1 MYIIIIGCGRVGSE
15 LALLLSKEGHNVV
28 VMDKNQEAFSKLG
41 GGFNGITIEGSGFNL
56 DDLKE
61 AGIERAD
68 AIACVSDKD
77 NVNII
82 SAQVAKKLFGIKK
95 VITRIY
101 DPKRQETYEELGLD
115 VIGGTTLIA
124 KLIKDK
130 LTHPHFIH
138 HSFLRDDTMFIEI
151 EATEELSKEKIEKI
165 EKKEKIEVVAIMR
178 EKEIIKPEREE
189 KSQAGDVLIGI
200 KKED

>member
-1 MYIIIIGCGRVGSE
+1 MYVIIIGCGRVGSE

-28 VMDKNQEAFSKLG
+28 VMDKNPEAFSKLG
-41 GGFNGITIEGSGFNL
+41 GGFNGITVEGSGFNL

-68 AIACVSDKD
+68 AIACVSDRD
-77 NVNII
+77 NANII
-82 SAQVAKKLFGIKK
+82 AAQVAKKLFGIKK
-95 VITRIY
+95 VIARIY
-101 DPKRQETYEELGLD
+101 DPKREETYEELGLD

-130 LTHPHFIH
+130 LIHPHFIH
-138 HSFLRDDTMFIEI
+138 HSFLRDDAMFIEI
-151 EATEELSKEKIEKI
+151 EVSEELAKEKIEKI

-178 EKEIIKPEREE
+178 QKEIIKPDKEDRPKMGDILVGIKREE
-189 KSQAGDVLIGI
+189 
-200 KKED
+200 

>member
-1 MYIIIIGCGRVGSE
+1 MYVIIIGCGRVGSE

-28 VMDKNQEAFSKLG
+28 VVDKNPSAFSRLG
-41 GGFNGITIEGSGFNL
+41 PGFNGITIAGSGFNT
-56 DDLKE
+56 DDLKD
-61 AGIERAD
+61 AGIEKTD

-82 SAQVAKKLFGIKK
+82 SAQVAKKIFGIKK
-95 VITRIY
+95 VIARIY

-130 LTHPHFIH
+130 LTYPHFVH
-138 HSFLRDDTMFIEI
+138 HSFSRDDIRLIEI
-151 EATEELSKEKIEKI
+151 ETTEELSREKIEKI
-165 EKKEKIEVVAIMR
+165 EKKEKIEIIAMIR
-178 EKEIIKPEREE
+178 EKEIIKPDKEE
-189 KSQAGDVLIGI
+189 KPEKGDVLIGI
-200 KKED
+200 KREE